1 MTKGIFQNLKDKQG
15 FSQEQENCITDTIEK
30 IKNANGNNDKPA
42 LLFGEIQSGKTKT
55 FIGLIA
61 LAFDNNYDISI
72 ILTKSTKALSEQT
85 VKRLENDFEDLIE
98 DNKIIVFDI
107 MALPNQ
113 LRGILNRKLIFVV
126 KKQKD
131 NLSRLLKLFENHTML
146 QEKKIL
152 IVDDEADYG
161 TIGFKRD
168 KTKDDGIAK
177 NVIMSK
183 INSLRNKTFKDYTFV
198 QVTATPYCLYLQP
211 EGTSIINGNE
221 YLPNRPEITS
231 IVPIHEKYIGGKYYF
246 DNSEDE
252 SSPAY
257 DLFVAVS
264 EKELSSFNKK
274 TKLNVVENANEL
286 VVFKSS
292 IINYFVASAIR
303 ILQEEKNYKT
313 SFLIHIEKAIKEHNW
328 QFEITSKYIS
338 DIIEDFKS
346 DTLFFNSEFKKAYEG
361 LATSIRK
368 TDFSLPSFE
377 SMLAKCKELLLNDDF
392 CVLTVNSESEVIN
405 LLSKKN
411 GQLRLF
417 NSMNI
422 FIGGDVLDRGITIE
436 NLIAFFYGRN
446 PKVFQQDTVL
456 QHSRMYGARNPKDLA
471 VTRFYTTVRIYNA
484 MKKMY
489 EFDYELREAFK
500 KGKNN
505 DGVIF
510 VNYDSSEKIKPCSP
524 NKILVTETT
533 IIKPYK
539 RFLPKGFDIKSKN
552 LIEKALQEIY
562 EILSNNNIQR
572 GVNSVANLEMV
583 DFSHLLT
590 LIYRTFDYS
599 KNKEYLWNV
608 LEVMAIAKQTSKD
621 NHVHCIVKWNR
632 RVSRLK
638 HNKQRIQDAPEDGN
652 VDLPEAKNLAINSP
666 CLILLHQQGKKENDW
681 NGGSEFFWPVLVT
694 PKNTKPAIFATE
706 MDD

>member
-168 KTKDDGIAK
+168 KTKDDGIAT

-274 TKLNVVENANEL
+274 TKRA
-286 VVFKSS
+286 
-292 IINYFVASAIR
+292 
-303 ILQEEKNYKT
+303 
-313 SFLIHIEKAIKEHNW
+313 
-328 QFEITSKYIS
+328 
-338 DIIEDFKS
+338 
-346 DTLFFNSEFKKAYEG
+346 
-361 LATSIRK
+361 
-368 TDFSLPSFE
+368 
-377 SMLAKCKELLLNDDF
+377 
-392 CVLTVNSESEVIN
+392 
-405 LLSKKN
+405 LSC
-411 GQLRLF
+411 
-417 NSMNI
+417 M
-422 FIGGDVLDRGITIE
+422 
-436 NLIAFFYGRN
+436 
-446 PKVFQQDTVL
+446 
-456 QHSRMYGARNPKDLA
+456 
-471 VTRFYTTVRIYNA
+471 
-484 MKKMY
+484 
-489 EFDYELREAFK
+489 
-500 KGKNN
+500 
-505 DGVIF
+505 
-510 VNYDSSEKIKPCSP
+510 C
-524 NKILVTETT
+524 
-533 IIKPYK
+533 
-539 RFLPKGFDIKSKN
+539 
-552 LIEKALQEIY
+552 
-562 EILSNNNIQR
+562 
-572 GVNSVANLEMV
+572 
-583 DFSHLLT
+583 
-590 LIYRTFDYS
+590 
-599 KNKEYLWNV
+599 
-608 LEVMAIAKQTSKD
+608 
-621 NHVHCIVKWNR
+621 
-632 RVSRLK
+632 
-638 HNKQRIQDAPEDGN
+638 
-652 VDLPEAKNLAINSP
+652 
-666 CLILLHQQGKKENDW
+666 
-681 NGGSEFFWPVLVT
+681 
-694 PKNTKPAIFATE
+694 
-706 MDD
+706 